1 MANASGPTAPPCA
14 KPRWIK
20 DMAALALGIA
30 LLGGVYLLAPDTS
43 FSEAKK
49 AGLITACIP
58 ASYPPLVTGNDD
70 APGIDIELLEEL
82 AGRLGLRLRLQT
94 VVTMGKDLD
103 PRNWGVSRARCQLLA
118 GGVVLSPLTQSFLD
132 STPPHLATGWSIIS
146 AAPEVSL
153 GGKTVGVFVGLT
165 GLDRTGLSSHLRQA
179 GAKITLLRSTEA
191 LMDALAAGT
200 IDLAVTE
207 SLVAR
212 QLAYDSEGDYGVSW
226 LSEDMGR
233 YPIGLGL
240 WKGDLT
246 LKRELVAALGQLE
259 KEGFIEALQEKY
271 RIAPISEAPKP

>member
-1 MANASGPTAPPCA
+1 M
-14 KPRWIK
+14 
-20 DMAALALGIA
+20 GIA

-43 FSEAKK
+43 YSEAKK

-58 ASYPPLVTGNDD
+58 ASYPPLVTGNAE

-94 VVTMGKDLD
+94 VVAMGKDLD

-153 GGKTVGVFVGLT
+153 EGKTVGVFVGLT

-179 GAKITLLRSTEA
+179 GASITLLRSTDALMEA
-191 LMDALAAGT
+191 LGAGR

-207 SLVAR
+207 SLLAR
-212 QLAYDSEGDYGVSW
+212 QLAYNLEEYRVSW
-226 LSEDMGR
+226 LADYMGR

-246 LKRELVAALGQLE
+246 LKRELVSALGE
-259 KEGFIEALQEKY
+259 MENEGLIEALQEKY

>member
-1 MANASGPTAPPCA
+1 MANASGPAAPRRA
-14 KPRWIK
+14 RPRWIR
-20 DMAALALGIA
+20 DMAALAMGIA

-43 FSEAKK
+43 YSEAKK

-58 ASYPPLVTGNDD
+58 ASYPPLVTGNTE

-94 VVTMGKDLD
+94 VVAMGKDLD

-153 GGKTVGVFVGLT
+153 EGKTVGVFVGLT

-179 GAKITLLRSTEA
+179 GASITLLRSTDA
-191 LMDALAAGT
+191 LMDALGAGR

-207 SLVAR
+207 SLLAR
-212 QLAYDSEGDYGVSW
+212 QLAYNLEEYTVSW
-226 LSEDMGR
+226 LADDMGR

-246 LKRELVAALGQLE
+246 LKRELVSALGE
-259 KEGFIEALQEKY
+259 MENEGLIEALQEKY
-271 RIAPISEAPKP
+271 RIAPISEASKP

>member
-1 MANASGPTAPPCA
+1 MANASGPAAPPRA
-14 KPRWIK
+14 KPRWIR
-20 DMAALALGIA
+20 DMAALAVGVA

-43 FSEAKK
+43 YSEAKK

-58 ASYPPLVTGNDD
+58 ASYPPLVTGNRE

-94 VVTMGKDLD
+94 VVAMGKDLD

-146 AAPEVSL
+146 AAPEAFL

-179 GAKITLLRSTEA
+179 GARITLLRSTDA
-191 LMDALAAGT
+191 LMDALAAGS

-207 SLVAR
+207 SLLAR
-212 QLAYDSEGDYGVSW
+212 QLAYNLEGYGVSW
-226 LSEDMGR
+226 LSDDMGR

-246 LKRELVAALGQLE
+246 LKRELVSALVAME
-259 KEGFIEALQEKY
+259 NEGFIEALQEKY
-271 RIAPISEAPKP
+271 RIAPISETLDP

>member
-1 MANASGPTAPPCA
+1 MANASGPAAPPRA
-14 KPRWIK
+14 KRRWIR
-20 DMAALALGIA
+20 DMAALAMGVA

-43 FSEAKK
+43 YSEAKK

-58 ASYPPLVTGNDD
+58 ASYPPLVTGNKE

-94 VVTMGKDLD
+94 VVAMGKDLD

-146 AAPEVSL
+146 AGPEAPLE
-153 GGKTVGVFVGLT
+153 GKTVGVFVGLT

-179 GAKITLLRSTEA
+179 GARITLLRSTDA
-191 LMDALAAGT
+191 LMDALAAGS

-207 SLVAR
+207 SLLAR
-212 QLAYDSEGDYGVSW
+212 QLAYNLEGYGVSW
-226 LSEDMGR
+226 LSDDMGR

-246 LKRELVAALGQLE
+246 LKRELVSALVAME
-259 KEGFIEALQEKY
+259 NEGFIEALQEKY
-271 RIAPISEAPKP
+271 RVAPISEAMDP